1 MRIVFFG
8 PPGSGK
14 GTQAD
19 RMSKRYKLHHLST
32 GLMLREEIHNKSEL
46 GKRIRK
52 IVESG
57 HLVDDETVNEEVF
70 SKVCKYDRFL
80 LDGYPRNLFQAE
92 SLDEY
97 LEEEKKPLSGA
108 VFITIPD
115 EEVIERLSGRLTCSR
130 CGFTG
135 KQPLYHPGDECIRCG
150 TALIERNDD
159 RTEVIEQRLVQY
171 HSLTKHLE
179 KYYHD
184 RLLIIDGMGT
194 VDQVALRLEEALSI
208 WE

>member
-14 GTQAD
+14 GTQAE
-19 RMSKRYKLHHLST
+19 RMSKRYNLHHLST
-32 GLMLREEIHNKSEL
+32 GLLLREEINNNSEL

-57 HLVDDETVNEEVF
+57 HLVDDEIVNEEVF
-70 SKVCKYDRFL
+70 SKVKGYDRFL
-80 LDGYPRNLFQAE
+80 LDGYPRNLIQAE
-92 SLDEY
+92 GLDDY
-97 LEEEKKPLSGA
+97 LEKEKKPLSGA
-108 VFITIPD
+108 IFITIPD
-115 EEVIERLSGRLTCSR
+115 AEVIERLSGRLTCSQ

-135 KQPLYHPGDECIRCG
+135 KQPLQNPGDECPRCG
-150 TALIERNDD
+150 TILVERNDD
-159 RTEVIEQRLVQY
+159 RMEVIEQRLVHY
-171 HSLTKHLE
+171 YNFTKHLE

-184 RLLIIDGMGT
+184 RLLNIDGMGT
-194 VDQVALRLEEALSI
+194 VDQVTLRLEEALSI

>member
-19 RMSKRYKLHHLST
+19 RMSKRYNLHHLST
-32 GLMLREEIHNKSEL
+32 GLLLREEIQKNSEL

-57 HLVDDETVNEEVF
+57 HLVDDEIVNEEVF
-70 SKVCKYDRFL
+70 SKVKEYDRFL
-80 LDGYPRNLFQAE
+80 LDGYPRNLIQAE
-92 SLDEY
+92 GLDDY

-108 VFITIPD
+108 IFITIPD
-115 EEVIERLSGRLTCSR
+115 AEVIERLSGRLTCSR

-135 KQPLYHPGDECIRCG
+135 KQPLYHPGDDCIRCG
-150 TALIERNDD
+150 TPLVERNDD
-159 RTEVIEQRLVQY
+159 RTEVIEQRLVHY
-171 HSLTKHLE
+171 YDLTKHLE

-184 RLLIIDGMGT
+184 RLYIIDGMGT
-194 VDQVALRLEEALSI
+194 VDEVALRLEEALSI

>member
-14 GTQAD
+14 GTQAE
-19 RMSKRYKLHHLST
+19 RISKRYNLHHLST
-32 GLMLREEIHNKSEL
+32 GLLLREEININSEL

-57 HLVDDETVNEEVF
+57 HLVDDEIVNEEVF
-70 SKVCKYDRFL
+70 SKVKEYDRFL
-80 LDGYPRNLFQAE
+80 LDGYPRNLIQAE
-92 SLDEY
+92 GLDDY

-115 EEVIERLSGRLTCSR
+115 AEVIERLSGRLTCSQ
-130 CGFTG
+130 CGFAG
-135 KQPLYHPGDECIRCG
+135 KQPLQNPGDECPRCG
-150 TALIERNDD
+150 TLLVERNDD
-159 RTEVIEQRLVQY
+159 RIEVIKQRLVHY
-171 HSLTKHLE
+171 YNLTKHLE

-194 VDQVALRLEEALSI
+194 VDQVTLRLEEALSI

>member
-19 RMSKRYKLHHLST
+19 RISKRYNLHHLST
-32 GLMLREEIHNKSEL
+32 GLLLREEIQNNSEL

-57 HLVDDETVNEEVF
+57 HLVDDETMNEEVF
-70 SKVCKYDRFL
+70 SKVSEYDRFL

-92 SLDEY
+92 SLDAY

-108 VFITIPD
+108 IFITIPD
-115 EEVIERLSGRLTCSR
+115 AEAIERLSGRLTCSR
-130 CGFTG
+130 CGFVG

-150 TALIERNDD
+150 TPLIERNDD
-159 RTEVIEQRLVQY
+159 RTEVIEQRLVHY
-171 HSLTKHLE
+171 HNLTMHLE

-184 RLLIIDGMGT
+184 RLLIIDGIGT
-194 VDQVALRLEEALSI
+194 VEQVALRLEEALSV

>member
-19 RMSKRYKLHHLST
+19 RMSKRYNLHHLST
-32 GLMLREEIHNKSEL
+32 GLLLREEIHSNSEL
-46 GKRIRK
+46 GKRIRE

-57 HLVDDETVNEEVF
+57 HLVDDEIVNEEVF
-70 SKVCKYDRFL
+70 SKLKEYDRFL
-80 LDGYPRNLFQAE
+80 LDGYPRNLIQAE
-92 SLDEY
+92 GLDNY

-108 VFITIPD
+108 IFITIPD
-115 EEVIERLSGRLTCSR
+115 AEVIERLSGRLTCSR

-135 KQPLYHPGDECIRCG
+135 KQPLYHSGDECIRCG
-150 TALIERNDD
+150 TPLVERNDD
-159 RTEVIEQRLVQY
+159 RTEVIEQRLVHY
-171 HSLTKHLE
+171 HNLTKHLE

-184 RLLIIDGMGT
+184 SLLIIDGMGT

>member
-1 MRIVFFG
+1 MRIIFFG

-19 RMSKRYKLHHLST
+19 RMSKRYNLHHLST
-32 GLMLREEIHNKSEL
+32 GLLLREEIQKNSEL

-57 HLVDDETVNEEVF
+57 HLVDDAIVNEEVF
-70 SKVCKYDRFL
+70 SKVKEYDRFL
-80 LDGYPRNLFQAE
+80 LDGYPRNLIQAE
-92 SLDEY
+92 DLDDY

-108 VFITIPD
+108 IFITIPD
-115 EEVIERLSGRLTCSR
+115 TEVIERLSGRLTCSR

-135 KQPLYHPGDECIRCG
+135 KQPMYHSGDACIRCG

-159 RTEVIEQRLVQY
+159 RTEVIEQRLVHY
-171 HSLTKHLE
+171 HDLTKHLE
-179 KYYHD
+179 KYYND

-194 VDQVALRLEEALSI
+194 VDQVTLRLEEALSI